1 MVNCKSTIW
10 ILATNALDK
19 HIIDFCE
26 RNQAVFDEDNKPQR
40 EDLLEELTL
49 EMKDEFISVFSVRV
63 LYPLSI
69 MLLTST

>member
-1 MVNCKSTIW
+1 
-10 ILATNALDK
+10 LDK

-26 RNQAVFDEDNKPQR
+26 RNKAVFDEDNKPQR

-63 LYPLSI
+63 SRPG
-69 MLLTST
+69 